1 MHHLADSMTKLCQG
15 GEHNNA
21 GGESIP
27 MYYSSREEA
36 ELIVIGRSLNLS
48 VRQRMDEFGL
58 PAVPYKIIFYRNR
71 NKIKCDL
78 V

>member
-15 GEHNNA
+15 GEHDNA

-36 ELIVIGRSLNLS
+36 ELIVIGISTNPGPRCPFFEPQAGHSS
-48 VRQRMDEFGL
+48 
-58 PAVPYKIIFYRNR
+58 
-71 NKIKCDL
+71 
-78 V
+78 

>member
-15 GEHNNA
+15 GEHDNA

-48 VRQRMDEFGL
+48 VRQRMDEFGSL
-58 PAVPYKIIFYRNR
+58 RFRTR
-71 NKIKCDL
+71 
-78 V
+78 

>member
-1 MHHLADSMTKLCQG
+1 MHHLADSMTKLCQS

-27 MYYSSREEA
+27 MYHSSREEA

-48 VRQRMDEFGL
+48 VRQMDG
-58 PAVPYKIIFYRNR
+58 
-71 NKIKCDL
+71 
-78 V
+78 

>member
-1 MHHLADSMTKLCQG
+1 MHHRADSMTKLCQG

-58 PAVPYKIIFYRNR
+58 PAVPYKIIFYRNS

>member
-15 GEHNNA
+15 GEHDNA

-58 PAVPYKIIFYRNR
+58 PVVPYKIVFYRNS

>member
-15 GEHNNA
+15 GEHDNA

-36 ELIVIGRSLNLS
+36 ELIVIGRSLN
-48 VRQRMDEFGL
+48 
-58 PAVPYKIIFYRNR
+58 
-71 NKIKCDL
+71 
-78 V
+78 

>member
-58 PAVPYKIIFYRNR
+58 PAVPYKKIFYRNS
-71 NKIKCDL
+71 NTIKCDL

>member
-27 MYYSSREEA
+27 MYYSSREED
-36 ELIVIGRSLNLS
+36 IVILS
-48 VRQRMDEFGL
+48 INMKL
-58 PAVPYKIIFYRNR
+58 
-71 NKIKCDL
+71 L
-78 V
+78 

>member
-15 GEHNNA
+15 GEHDNA

-48 VRQRMDEFGL
+48 ISNLSRTVFLLKVAFVGGKL
-58 PAVPYKIIFYRNR
+58 
-71 NKIKCDL
+71 L